1 MAAIVPRSW
10 TNGPY
15 FKRFREHMLAH
26 VSLDRIQ
33 AFASRSALF
42 SEAKVLQE
50 NVIVTCT
57 RSREQGEV
65 ELIFDD
71 AEPRRVPFRSIV
83 HPRDANANFPGPLS
97 GRSDSGSRPAR
108 SSTSVLVNIL
118 PNPATT
124 PTR

>member
-71 AEPRRVPFRSIV
+71 AEPRRVPFQEHRAPAGCGAFRS
-83 HPRDANANFPGPLS
+83 HPDG
-97 GRSDSGSRPAR
+97 
-108 SSTSVLVNIL
+108 
-118 PNPATT
+118 
-124 PTR
+124 TRT

>member
-1 MAAIVPRSW
+1 
-10 TNGPY
+10 
-15 FKRFREHMLAH
+15 MLAH

-83 HPRDANANFPGPLS
+83 HPRDAERFVRIPTGRERELPGPLS

-108 SSTSVLVNIL
+108 SSTSVPANIS

>member
-71 AEPRRVPFRSIV
+71 AGPRRVPFRGIV
-83 HPRDANANFPGPLS
+83 HPRDAERFVRIPTGRERELPGAPLGGARAQGLDRQ
-97 GRSDSGSRPAR
+97 GR
-108 SSTSVLVNIL
+108 
-118 PNPATT
+118 
-124 PTR
+124 